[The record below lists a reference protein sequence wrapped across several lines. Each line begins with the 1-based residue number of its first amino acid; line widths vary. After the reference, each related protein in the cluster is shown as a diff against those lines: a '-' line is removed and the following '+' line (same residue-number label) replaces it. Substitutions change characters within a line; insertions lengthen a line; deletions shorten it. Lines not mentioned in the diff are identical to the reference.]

1 MKDMQFSQVNVNE
14 APIEELTTISGI
26 GESLAKRIID
36 KRPFKTL
43 KDLINVSGI
52 NETKLDGLLPYLTL
66 GKKKAKTSQPENAS
80 PKQEKPIA
88 KFGNTEAFVFFEN
101 RNEQQ
106 DALLIVFGG
115 FIIGLI
121 ILLIRRSNS

>member
-1 MKDMQFSQVNVNE
+1 MKEMQLYQANVNE
-14 APIEELTTISGI
+14 ATIEELTTISGI

>member
-1 MKDMQFSQVNVNE
+1 MKEMQLHQANVNE
-14 APIEELTTISGI
+14 ATIEELTTISGI

>member
-1 MKDMQFSQVNVNE
+1 MKDIQLSQVNINE
-14 APIEELTTISGI
+14 APIEDLTTISGI

-36 KRPFKTL
+36 KRPFIAL
-43 KDLINVSGI
+43 EDLVNVSGI
-52 NETKLDGLLPYLTL
+52 NDTKLTGLLPYITL
-66 GKKKAKTSQPENAS
+66 GKKKTKTSQPVTAPLN
-80 PKQEKPIA
+80 QEKPIT
-88 KFGNTEAFVFFEN
+88 KLGNTEAFVFFED

-106 DALLIVFGG
+106 DALLIIFGG

>member
-1 MKDMQFSQVNVNE
+1 MKEMQFSQVNVNE
-14 APIEELTTISGI
+14 APIEELTTIIGI

-43 KDLINVSGI
+43 KDLVNVSGI

>member
-1 MKDMQFSQVNVNE
+1 MKEMQFSQVNVNE
-14 APIEELTTISGI
+14 APIEELTTIIGI

-43 KDLINVSGI
+43 KDLVNVSGI
-52 NETKLDGLLPYLTL
+52 NETKLDGLIPYLTL